1 MKTLRIGAIE
11 SNPLKKAMGLIVEN
25 RRGYQ
30 SELKP
35 LGEERIN
42 SFKMAGFISTGHT
55 LKSET
60 YHTTKLAD
68 AYYRDVFGVFSWI
81 YHRIKGQVKKS
92 ISKG

>member
-1 MKTLRIGAIE
+1 
-11 SNPLKKAMGLIVEN
+11 
-25 RRGYQ
+25 
-30 SELKP
+30 
-35 LGEERIN
+35 
-42 SFKMAGFISTGHT
+42 MAGFISTGHT